1 MSEPR
6 PDGSRFGQDPHA
18 ERLECIT
25 VSPGLAI
32 SDALRSM
39 DATGGKILLVADEEG
54 RLTGVVTDGDIRR
67 WLIAG
72 NGLDRPLSDAMN
84 VSPITLSEGY
94 GRDEARDLLLA
105 NGIDCAP
112 VVDAGGRIVSAVWWT
127 DLFDQEPPR
136 VEAIDV
142 PVVIMAGGEGTRLSP
157 YTRVLPKPL
166 IPVGETPIAEVI
178 VERFVRAGCSRFFLT
193 LNFKANLI
201 KAYFA
206 DLDPAYSVT
215 FIEETQPL
223 GTAGSLA
230 MLRGTVD
237 ETFFVS
243 NCDVLI
249 DADYADILRFHRESG
264 SAITLVASAKR
275 FTIPYG
281 VCDVGPGGKLAGI
294 SEKPGFDYLVST
306 GMYVLEPDVLDLVP
320 EGEVYHIT
328 RLIED
333 CRAAGRTVSV
343 YPVSEKSWMDM
354 GQLDELQSMRS
365 RLGV

>member
-1 MSEPR
+1 MSDLR
-6 PDGSRFGQDPHA
+6 PDRPIGVRDAHA
-18 ERLECIT
+18 ERLERIT

-39 DATGGKILLVADEEG
+39 DVSGAKILLVADDAG

-72 NGLDRPLSDAMN
+72 NGLDRPLSEAMN
-84 VSPITLSEGY
+84 ASPITLAEGY
-94 GRDEARDLLLA
+94 ERDDARDLLLA
-105 NGIDCAP
+105 HRIDCAP
-112 VVDAGGRIVSAVWWT
+112 VVAADGRIVSAVWWT
-127 DLFDQEPPR
+127 DLFDQERPQ

-166 IPVGETPIAEVI
+166 IPIGETPIVEVI
-178 VERFVRAGCSRFFLT
+178 AERFVRAGCGRFFLT

-206 DLDPAYSVT
+206 DLEPAYSVT
-215 FIEETQPL
+215 FLEEARPL

-281 VCDVGPGGKLAGI
+281 VCEVGPGGKLAGI

-320 EGEVYHIT
+320 DGEVYHIT
-328 RLIED
+328 QLIED
-333 CRAAGRTVSV
+333 CTAAGRTVSV

-354 GQLDELQSMRS
+354 GQLDELQSMRA
-365 RLGV
+365 RMGL